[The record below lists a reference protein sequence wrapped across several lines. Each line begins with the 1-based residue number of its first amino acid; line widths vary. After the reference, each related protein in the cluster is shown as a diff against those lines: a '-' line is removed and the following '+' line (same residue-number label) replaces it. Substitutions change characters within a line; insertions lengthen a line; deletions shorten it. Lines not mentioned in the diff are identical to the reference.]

1 MEFTFAMRQ
10 VSSVRDLYEC
20 AQKMESWL
28 PAVQDS
34 LSQMFGQA
42 PAVEPRFIVLHDA
55 DSAGTVHRSAPFPVW
70 ADVEKGII
78 NLCPDINEW
87 KKLLQGWTASIPA
100 ENGES
105 LKLERYVRAWSLRF
119 LTCAVAGQALAKH
132 YEPIY
137 SLPRR
142 RAPLW
147 LYHGLAIFAGHR
159 AWEISEPYL
168 QEDAI
173 LAEQLLLSAC
183 QPSPTLNEAFDETLS
198 PTLSWAVRCRAA
210 AAARDLVEICG
221 GFQELSRALVLA
233 YPGNRSGAGV
243 EPFRRLFRGIG
254 ADDST
259 AAGFLQ
265 RWNVSPED
273 AA

>member
-34 LSQMFGQA
+34 LSELFGQA
-42 PAVEPRFIVLHDA
+42 PAVEPRFIILHDA
-55 DSAGTVHRSAPFPVW
+55 DSASMVHRSAPFPVW

-87 KKLLQGWTASIPA
+87 KKLLQGWTATIPA
-100 ENGES
+100 ENGEA

-147 LYHGLAIFAGHR
+147 LYHGLAIVAGRR

-168 QEDAI
+168 QEEAV

-183 QPSPTLNEAFDETLS
+183 QPSPALNEAFEESLS
-198 PTLSWAVRCRAA
+198 PLEFWSVLFRAA
-210 AAARDLVEICG
+210 AAAKDLVTICG
-221 GFQELSRALVLA
+221 SIEGLSRALAVA
-233 YPGNRSGAGV
+233 YPGNRSGAGI
-243 EPFRRLFRGIG
+243 EPFRRLFKSIG

-259 AAGFLQ
+259 VSGFLQ